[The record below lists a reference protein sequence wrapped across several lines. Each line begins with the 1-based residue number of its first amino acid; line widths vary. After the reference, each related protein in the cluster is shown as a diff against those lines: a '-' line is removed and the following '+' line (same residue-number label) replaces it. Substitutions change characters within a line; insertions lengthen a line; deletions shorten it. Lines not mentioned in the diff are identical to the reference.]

1 MRSTEELVR
10 DHEVILGVL
19 DGLEAR
25 LRAVQSGGTLD
36 PGYVREAVAFSQGFV
51 DRCHHGKEEHCLF
64 PCLERRGVPREGGPI
79 GVMLAE
85 HEMGRQLVRR
95 IAEAVDRYEA
105 GRGDLGEVV
114 DLAWQYVELLR
125 AHIAKE
131 NEVLFPMGEAV
142 LHASDDADV
151 GRCYDGVEHQQGAG
165 EHQRLTQLAARL
177 SRPS

>member
-10 DHEVILGVL
+10 EHEVILGVL
-19 DGLEAR
+19 DGLEAHLEAFR
-25 LRAVQSGGTLD
+25 AGNSLDVAYLRDAVS
-36 PGYVREAVAFSQGFV
+36 FSQGFV

-64 PCLERRGVPREGGPI
+64 PCLERRGVAREGGPI

-85 HEMGRQLVRR
+85 HEQGRQLVRR
-95 IAEAVDRYEA
+95 ISELVSRYESGQAEASEIA
-105 GRGDLGEVV
+105 EV
-114 DLAWQYVELLR
+114 AREYVELLR

-131 NEVLFPMGEAV
+131 NGVLFPLGEAV
-142 LHASDDADV
+142 LGDSDDADV
-151 GRCYDGVEHQQGAG
+151 GRCYDGVEHQQGRG

>member
-19 DGLEAR
+19 DGLEAHVEAVEGGGSPDVAY
-25 LRAVQSGGTLD
+25 LRD
-36 PGYVREAVAFSQGFV
+36 AVAFSQGFV

-79 GVMLAE
+79 GVLLAE
-85 HEMGRQLVRR
+85 HEQGRQLVRR
-95 IAEAVDRYEA
+95 ILEATGRYEA
-105 GRGDLGEVV
+105 GRGEAAEVV
-114 DLAWQYVELLR
+114 GSVREYVALLR

-131 NEVLFPMGEAV
+131 NQVLFPLGEAV
-142 LHASDDADV
+142 LAESDDAEV
-151 GRCYDGVEHQQGAG
+151 GRCYDGVEHEQGRG

-177 SRPS
+177 SKPS

>member
-10 DHEVILGVL
+10 EHQTILGVL
-19 DGLEAR
+19 NALEAH
-25 LRAVQSGGTLD
+25 LGAVASGVPLD
-36 PGYVREAVAFSQGFV
+36 PAYLRDVVAFCQGFV

-64 PCLERRGVPREGGPI
+64 PCLERVGIPREGGPI

-95 IAEAVDRYEA
+95 IAEALSRYEA
-105 GRGDLGEVV
+105 AEAQPEEVT

-142 LHASDDADV
+142 LTDTEDAAV
-151 GRCYDGVEHQQGAG
+151 GRCYDGVEESQEFGTH
-165 EHQRLTQLAARL
+165 ERLVRLAERL
-177 SRPS
+177 RGR

>member
-25 LRAVQSGGTLD
+25 LRDAQATGTLD
-36 PGYVREAVAFSQGFV
+36 PAFVREAVAFSQGFV

-64 PCLERRGVPREGGPI
+64 PCLERRGIRREGGPI

-95 IAEAVDRYEA
+95 IADAVGRYEE
-105 GRGDLGEVV
+105 GQGGLGEVL

-131 NEVLFPMGEAV
+131 NEVLFPLGEAV
-142 LHASDDADV
+142 LDVADDADV

-165 EHQRLTQLAARL
+165 EHQRLTELAARL
-177 SRPS
+177 SKRS

>member
-10 DHEVILGVL
+10 EHETILEAL
-19 DGLEAR
+19 SGLER
-25 LRAVQSGGTLD
+25 HL
-36 PGYVREAVAFSQGFV
+36 EAVATGGQLDPSYVRDLVTFSQGFV

-95 IAEAVDRYEA
+95 IAEAVDRYESGGA
-105 GRGDLGEVV
+105 AAAEVV
-114 DLAWQYVELLR
+114 DLAREYVELLR

-131 NEVLFPMGEAV
+131 NEVLFPLGEAV
-142 LHASDDADV
+142 LDTSDDADV
-151 GRCYDGVEHQQGAG
+151 GRCYDGVEHTQERGD
-165 EHQRLTQLAARL
+165 HQRLTQLAARL
-177 SRPS
+177 SKPP